1 MGIWCIQGFLLFDGL
16 AVGLI
21 ACFRLLGTS
30 RRRRSRPNPAGHK
43 RIVFVVVVDCR
54 LSGRLCRQRWRAVGA
69 CHTAHDSSAA
79 TPSPLGDCPAADDSN
94 LGGHVAVL
102 FFEHLWFLLIPHLD
116 GVLLDCAVRDAVVK
130 VHDGDTAA
138 VDEIDPLLVGHADIR
153 RNTPGSHDEALLHAR
168 V

>member
-1 MGIWCIQGFLLFDGL
+1 
-16 AVGLI
+16 
-21 ACFRLLGTS
+21 LGTP
-30 RRRRSRPNPAGHK
+30 RRSSPDPAGYK
-43 RIVFVVVVDCR
+43 RVVFVVVVVDCR
-54 LSGRLCRQRWRAVGA
+54 LGGGLCRQRWRAVGA
-69 CHTAHDSSAA
+69 CHTAHDSRAA

-153 RNTPGSHDEALLHAR
+153 HNTPGSHDEAFLHAR